1 MYVSNK
7 RSDYLTK
14 EETNT
19 SLTAIAIEVS
29 PMKKVKEM
37 KVTGY
42 SGHTSIKRPVREKAG
57 SVQTRGRQC
66 FSLVW
71 SLTFG
76 KGEKS
81 GQTRRRPEELSE

>member
-1 MYVSNK
+1 MFVCVYVSNK

-37 KVTGY
+37 KVLGY
-42 SGHTSIKRPVREKAG
+42 SGHIKRPVREKSIWRANKR
-57 SVQTRGRQC
+57 TA
-66 FSLVW
+66 
-71 SLTFG
+71 TF
-76 KGEKS
+76 
-81 GQTRRRPEELSE
+81 